1 MKIPNKNEYEISFN
15 IERGKKI
22 RDQIIIETIYVFKP
36 IQINYER
43 GIR

>member
-15 IERGKKI
+15 IECGKII
-22 RDQIIIETIYVFKP
+22 RDQIIIEVFFVFKP

-43 GIR
+43 GIH